1 MSSTQYAAYLRKSRA
16 DLEAEA
22 RGEGETLTRH
32 LTMLRSLARRN
43 GHEFSH
49 IYREIVSGES
59 ISGRPEMQQLL
70 RDVAAGKWAGVY
82 CTEVERLARGNTMDQ
97 GRVAETFQFSHTKII
112 TLSKTYDPDNEFD
125 TEYFEFGLFMARR
138 EYKSINRR
146 IQAGRKQSVLE
157 GRYIYSRPA
166 YGYRKVKIQ
175 GDKGFTLAIDP
186 EEAEVVRRIFLQY
199 AQTADGL
206 VVIARQLTK
215 AGVPAGQYGTVW
227 NEARLHRMLT
237 NEVYLG
243 MIRDGH
249 DKQVRVLE
257 DGEIRKKRLI
267 QKDYT
272 LVPGLHPAIIDQEL
286 FDACARKLH
295 SPRPRGSDQRP
306 GFNAEQGIPKNDG
319 KHRAN
324 PLAGLLVCSECGRV
338 IRRKAACG
346 RQRDRLFCHTPGCP
360 TVATYYD
367 EVESSILDTL
377 KDWLHE
383 ADMQGDSPAAPLPSY
398 AQTRLENLQK
408 ERDTVTGQLNKLYDL
423 LERGVYSEE
432 LFTTRHIALNHRLKE
447 LDAQIADAN
456 ADLKTEYVPLYQL
469 RDDIQ
474 NLLEAYNGAD
484 TASKNRMLKN
494 CISKVVYH
502 KSERGNIIN
511 GRVVTDSKQFKLDV
525 FPRLL
530 NWKP

>member
-1 MSSTQYAAYLRKSRA
+1 MSFPQYAAYLRKSRA

-22 RGEGETLTRH
+22 RGEGETLARH
-32 LTMLRSLARRN
+32 LTMLKALAARN
-43 GHEFSH
+43 GHELSH

-59 ISGRPEMQQLL
+59 ISGRPEMQKLL
-70 RDVAAGKWAGVY
+70 QDVAAGKWAGVY

-272 LVPGLHPAIIDQEL
+272 LVPGLHPAIIDREL

-306 GFNAEQGIPKNDG
+306 GFNAAQGIPKNDG

-383 ADMQGDSPAAPLPSY
+383 ADMQGDPPAAPLPSY

-484 TASKNRMLKN
+484 AASKNRMLKN

>member
-1 MSSTQYAAYLRKSRA
+1 MSFPQYAAYLRKSRA

-22 RGEGETLTRH
+22 RGEGETLARH
-32 LTMLRSLARRN
+32 LTMLQALARRN
-43 GHEFSH
+43 GHELSH
-49 IYREIVSGES
+49 VYREIVSGES
-59 ISGRPEMQQLL
+59 ISGRPEMQKLL
-70 RDVAAGKWAGVY
+70 QDVAAGKWAGIY

-97 GRVAETFQFSHTKII
+97 GRVAETFQFSGTKIF
-112 TLSKTYDPDNEFD
+112 TLAKTYDPGNEFD

-186 EEAEVVRRIFLQY
+186 DEADVVRRVFQQY
-199 AQTADGL
+199 AYTGDGL
-206 VVIARQLTK
+206 VVIARQLTE
-215 AGVPAGQYGTVW
+215 AGVPTGQYGSVW
-227 NEARLHRMLT
+227 NESRLHRMLT

-249 DKQVRVLE
+249 DKQVKVLE
-257 DGEIRKKRLI
+257 NGEIRKKRLI

-272 LVPGLHPAIIDQEL
+272 LVPGLHPAIIDRDL

-295 SPRPRGSDQRP
+295 TPHPRGSAQRP
-306 GFNAEQGIPKNDG
+306 GFNATQGIPQNDG

-324 PLAGLLVCSECGRV
+324 PMAGLLFCSECGRV

-367 EVESSILDTL
+367 EVELSVLNTL
-377 KDWLHE
+377 QDWLHE
-383 ADMQGDSPAAPLPSY
+383 ADMQRESDAVPLPSY
-398 AQTRLENLQK
+398 AQTRLLNLQK
-408 ERDTVTGQLNKLYDL
+408 ERDAVSGQLDKLYDL
-423 LERGVYSEE
+423 LERGLYSEE
-432 LFTTRHIALNHRLKE
+432 LFTARHIALNRRLKE

-456 ADLKTEYVPLYQL
+456 ADLKTEYVPLSQL

-474 NLLEAYNGAD
+474 TLLHAYNGAD
-484 TASKNRMLKN
+484 AASKNRMLKN
-494 CISKVVYH
+494 CISKIVYH

-511 GRVVTDSKQFKLDV
+511 GRVVADDKQFKLDV

>member
-1 MSSTQYAAYLRKSRA
+1 
-16 DLEAEA
+16 
-22 RGEGETLTRH
+22 
-32 LTMLRSLARRN
+32 
-43 GHEFSH
+43 
-49 IYREIVSGES
+49 
-59 ISGRPEMQQLL
+59 MQQLL

-227 NEARLHRMLT
+227 SEARLHRMLT

-319 KHRAN
+319 KHRWQGCWSAQ
-324 PLAGLLVCSECGRV
+324 S
-338 IRRKAACG
+338 AA
-346 RQRDRLFCHTPGCP
+346 
-360 TVATYYD
+360 A
-367 EVESSILDTL
+367 
-377 KDWLHE
+377 
-383 ADMQGDSPAAPLPSY
+383 
-398 AQTRLENLQK
+398 
-408 ERDTVTGQLNKLYDL
+408 
-423 LERGVYSEE
+423 
-432 LFTTRHIALNHRLKE
+432 
-447 LDAQIADAN
+447 
-456 ADLKTEYVPLYQL
+456 
-469 RDDIQ
+469 
-474 NLLEAYNGAD
+474 
-484 TASKNRMLKN
+484 
-494 CISKVVYH
+494 
-502 KSERGNIIN
+502 
-511 GRVVTDSKQFKLDV
+511 
-525 FPRLL
+525 
-530 NWKP
+530 

>member
-1 MSSTQYAAYLRKSRA
+1 MTPAPGS
-16 DLEAEA
+16 
-22 RGEGETLTRH
+22 
-32 LTMLRSLARRN
+32 
-43 GHEFSH
+43 
-49 IYREIVSGES
+49 
-59 ISGRPEMQQLL
+59 
-70 RDVAAGKWAGVY
+70 
-82 CTEVERLARGNTMDQ
+82 CTV
-97 GRVAETFQFSHTKII
+97 
-112 TLSKTYDPDNEFD
+112 
-125 TEYFEFGLFMARR
+125 
-138 EYKSINRR
+138 
-146 IQAGRKQSVLE
+146 
-157 GRYIYSRPA
+157 
-166 YGYRKVKIQ
+166 
-175 GDKGFTLAIDP
+175 
-186 EEAEVVRRIFLQY
+186 
-199 AQTADGL
+199 
-206 VVIARQLTK
+206 
-215 AGVPAGQYGTVW
+215 
-227 NEARLHRMLT
+227 
-237 NEVYLG
+237 
-243 MIRDGH
+243 
-249 DKQVRVLE
+249 
-257 DGEIRKKRLI
+257 
-267 QKDYT
+267 
-272 LVPGLHPAIIDQEL
+272 
-286 FDACARKLH
+286 
-295 SPRPRGSDQRP
+295 RGSDQRP
-306 GFNAEQGIPKNDG
+306 GFNAAQGIPKNDG

-383 ADMQGDSPAAPLPSY
+383 ADMQGDPPAAPLPSY

-484 TASKNRMLKN
+484 AASKNRMLKN